1 MVGSGSWPW
10 IKSAI
15 FIFLRL
21 STPGE
26 RDEENKQTEENDNDG
41 ISSQSDD
48 FHERCGHQKVP
59 QGIPHQLVCPHT
71 HWSPLVSLRECCQ
84 VRPRATTTLSREVS
98 AI

>member
-26 RDEENKQTEENDNDG
+26 RDEEN
-41 ISSQSDD
+41 
-48 FHERCGHQKVP
+48 
-59 QGIPHQLVCPHT
+59 QGKKDIDLGRSCIWDTIWEVIWNLCHLYQLRNNGGK
-71 HWSPLVSLRECCQ
+71 W
-84 VRPRATTTLSREVS
+84 
-98 AI
+98 